1 MTEIDEQ
8 LLKQFFQSARNQK
21 IADDGFTKRVAGR
34 LPDRAAR
41 QSNWW
46 TCCCV
51 AAGIVLFVVC
61 RGWEPLLAD
70 LGSLLRMLIGSVHP
84 VAFFI
89 SLGVVSCLAL
99 LELVNRLEHQQV

>member
-1 MTEIDEQ
+1 MTETDEQ
-8 LLKQFFQSARNQK
+8 LLNRFFQSARTRQ
-21 IADDGFTKRVAGR
+21 IADDGFTKRVVGR
-34 LPDRAAR
+34 LPDQAER

-51 AAGIVLFVVC
+51 AVGIVLFVVC

-89 SLGVVSCLAL
+89 TLGVVSCLAL
-99 LELVNRLEHQQV
+99 LELVSRLDHQQV